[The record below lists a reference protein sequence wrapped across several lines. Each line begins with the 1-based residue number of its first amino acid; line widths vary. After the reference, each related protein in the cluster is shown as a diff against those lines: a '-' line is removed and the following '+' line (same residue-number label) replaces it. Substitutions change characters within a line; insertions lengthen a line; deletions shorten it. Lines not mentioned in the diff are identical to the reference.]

1 MRCNDFECS
10 NQFNE
15 FLNICCLRFIMEN
28 FADGVTATK
37 WAIAGQFEIEA
48 LGLLYSVAV
57 STKIDF
63 DRRRHR
69 HLEEEEYH
77 RALASSGLEGSDWDV
92 GFSLSCVGICKA
104 IAEFFEDVGEAIWSG
119 MQSIATFFAEDV
131 VGKQTFNFRHM
142 LVFSFCLD
150 IGILLTFAYSR
161 AHPSSLS
168 KLVTIPWNYLLL
180 LPHRVLQR
188 CSRSCW

>member
-1 MRCNDFECS
+1 MTS
-10 NQFNE
+10 
-15 FLNICCLRFIMEN
+15 ISALRLIMEN

-57 STKIDF
+57 STEIDF

-92 GFSLSCVGICKA
+92 GFSVSCVPDSFCEA
-104 IAEFFEDVGEAIWSG
+104 FVEFFEDLGEAIWSG

-131 VGKQTFNFRHM
+131 VGKQKF
-142 LVFSFCLD
+142 VFLGEWWC
-150 IGILLTFAYSR
+150 
-161 AHPSSLS
+161 SSLALS
-168 KLVTIPWNYLLL
+168 LAF
-180 LPHRVLQR
+180 
-188 CSRSCW
+188 C